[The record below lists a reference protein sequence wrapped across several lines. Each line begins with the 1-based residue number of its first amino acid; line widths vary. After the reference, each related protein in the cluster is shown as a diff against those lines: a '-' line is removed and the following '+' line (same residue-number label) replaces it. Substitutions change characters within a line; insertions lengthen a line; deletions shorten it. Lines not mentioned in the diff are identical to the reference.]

1 MSITK
6 FYRAFST
13 SHRTLVQWAG
23 YRREELPKEFQEA
36 VQKYLENGA
45 KKNVGEVTKVKI
57 L

>member
-13 SHRTLVQWAG
+13 SHRALVQWVG

-45 KKNVGEVTKVKI
+45 KKNFGEVTKVRI